1 MIVQCAR
8 IISRRRRVVRRVP
21 GDASARS
28 RDAPP
33 VLRSGWGVARKQRS
47 ILRNTL
53 IHRFER
59 PERASITPMFF
70 GSDRVFF
77 GSGLVFLGSH
87 RVFLGSLPVFFGS
100 LPVFLGSLPVF
111 LGSLRVF
118 FGSHRV
124 FRRTLPLI
132 LLILVSFKEDTPGC
146 ARCSFDRLHAYAL
159 ATARVQGGH
168 IFLSSHVNTL
178 AASSV

>member
-87 RVFLGSLPVFFGS
+87 RVFLGSLPVF
-100 LPVFLGSLPVF
+100 